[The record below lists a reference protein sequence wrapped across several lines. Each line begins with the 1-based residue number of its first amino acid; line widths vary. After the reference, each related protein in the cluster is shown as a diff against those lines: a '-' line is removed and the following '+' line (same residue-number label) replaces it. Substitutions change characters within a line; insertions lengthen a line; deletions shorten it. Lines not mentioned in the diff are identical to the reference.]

1 MDKFEMEQLHVLG
14 DYIDELQNCFID
26 GDAYARVPSLS
37 EWRTAT
43 RTVHRL
49 KLAFCELKGYATAVR
64 QCNVVSI
71 RERLTALS
79 NEQGEEILAKETPDA
94 NTSGLE
100 NSFLGFSDQEILR
113 MPRKFRKLFRTNKQT
128 AHVRRKDGGVYE
140 IRMQIDGHRISASA
154 KFLDVA
160 KERFIKKLRKFNEQG
175 ATKTT
180 ETAQGTIVSHI
191 SVAEYALHYLETFKK
206 PNISEKHFSN
216 LCGIVR
222 RHIARFFGQTLMR
235 DLTAT
240 DCQQLLNELSE
251 QGKGRT
257 VEEVKNLLSWICAAA
272 VADRILPADVM
283 AYVQTLPHRRT
294 VGKSIPRE
302 YVRAF
307 LEHDPKDRAE
317 ICLRLL
323 VYTGMRPCELSALTF
338 DEKGFVSIAT
348 AKRKKWETKDV
359 RRIPLHSALAPYI
372 QDIRAALPVALV
384 LLERAF
390 RRYFP
395 SEYRLYDLRHTF
407 TTIAQQAHCYKSW
420 VDYATGHK
428 ANGNTTD
435 NVYTHWEDDWQRSEM
450 EKIKF

>member
-14 DYIDELQNCFID
+14 EYIDELQNCFID
-26 GDAYARVPSLS
+26 GDAYSRVPSLS
-37 EWRTAT
+37 KWRAAT

-49 KLAFCELKGYATAVR
+49 KLAFCELKGYASAIR

-79 NEQGEEILAKETPDA
+79 EEGGEISLKEKPDVGTSDSENGFVEFTEKEILK
-94 NTSGLE
+94 
-100 NSFLGFSDQEILR
+100 

-128 AHVRRKDGGVYE
+128 AHVRRKDGDVYE

-180 ETAQGTIVSHI
+180 ETSATITTQI
-191 SVAEYALHYLETFKK
+191 SVADYALHYLETFKK

-222 RHIARFFGQTLMR
+222 RHIARFFGETLMR

-257 VEEVKNLLSWICAAA
+257 VEEIKNLLSWICAAA

-283 AYVQTLPHRRT
+283 SRVQTLPHRRT
-294 VGKSIPRE
+294 AGKSIPRE

-307 LEHDPKDRAE
+307 LQREPQDRAE
-317 ICLRLL
+317 LCLRLL

-338 DEKGFVSIAT
+338 DEKGFVAIAT

-390 RRYFP
+390 RKHFP
-395 SEYRLYDLRHTF
+395 GEYRLYDLRHTF

-450 EKIKF
+450 EKIEF